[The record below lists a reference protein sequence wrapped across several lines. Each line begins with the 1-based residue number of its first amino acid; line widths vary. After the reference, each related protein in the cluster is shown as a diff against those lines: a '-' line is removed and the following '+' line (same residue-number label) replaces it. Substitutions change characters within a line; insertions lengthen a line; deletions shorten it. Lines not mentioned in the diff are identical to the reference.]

1 MANLSRSRLA
11 DDIDRCIAD
20 DAAAGDRLAIAA
32 LAMLTAYQAR
42 PTDANLNRLHAARM
56 DWANARAEQ
65 ARRDGVAFAWT
76 MAAAWSL
83 ALVALLIA
91 LAR

>member
-1 MANLSRSRLA
+1 MANLKTTRLV
-11 DDIDRCIAD
+11 DEIDRCIAD

-42 PTDANLNRLHAARM
+42 PTDANLDRLHAARM

-65 ARRDGVAFAWT
+65 ARRDGIAVAWT

-83 ALVALLIA
+83 AIVAMLIA
-91 LAR
+91 LAK